1 MKPPFNLW
9 CTVTL
14 RREFIW
20 VLLYKPP
27 LGFSSFPS
35 RRLHV
40 EPPTPWR
47 LHSPE
52 LTSQGPRLH
61 SHNSCDITRS
71 TSSLT

>member
-1 MKPPFNLW
+1 MKCMKPPFNLW

-40 EPPTPWR
+40 EPPPPWR
-47 LHSPE
+47 QHSPE
-52 LTSQGPRLH
+52 LTSPDFVCYGVLL
-61 SHNSCDITRS
+61 SFGNSW
-71 TSSLT
+71 